1 MFQKIVEKPRF
12 FVSFVVVLMTTAYLL
27 LPIPAFATV
36 SHQDSDTPMMILGQ
50 FVQTEA
56 EEGATHSY
64 KLPLEG
70 GGNYLLFSR
79 DEEQAANFSFSVTNS
94 QGETIASGDE
104 FVKTELEL
112 DPDEYTFTFTA
123 TANATLS
130 AVVVGDFGQ
139 LSDDSEH
146 PGALFNGSYLQL
158 KKIDATQYAKL
169 TLPET
174 DYYQQAHI
182 WLMGA
187 EDDSY
192 DIQVSND
199 TLYEFG
205 SSSDEEE
212 EGIKFWT
219 RGGEFDIELG
229 ATSGGKSLSLMVL
242 LTGPA
247 QQLEKGTPIQV
258 TVGDDQP
265 NRIFAIDVENAG
277 AIVTVQVTPDSES
290 SSYQLSVALKPE
302 TDLENLYVFGQ
313 PATIRFLAPYAGQ
326 YILHLSN
333 TDAADDFTVEA
344 EEGDVAPELPLNDK
358 LWGTV
363 PAGEDAIYQMKL
375 EDAGQF
381 LSLILL
387 GSSEDIDLEATLMD
401 EEGNIVHNLSLY
413 GTDAMSEMLSQ
424 SNAQSGLYEVRV
436 NNQYNEEDG
445 KFVLSSRL
453 ENPLDFAGQWA
464 VEAVASSEYQNDGY
478 TAMQATGEPNTPLA
492 GDYPTAWASKEADG
506 GDETLEL
513 SYEATVSPL
522 AIRIYETNAPG
533 AVVKIEAF
541 DAESEEWAVL
551 WEGSDPTDA
560 YSRVFSPELEQIDF
574 ATNRIRLTLDSANV
588 SGWNEIDAVE
598 LIGVPQ

>member
-1 MFQKIVEKPRF
+1 
-12 FVSFVVVLMTTAYLL
+12 
-27 LPIPAFATV
+27 
-36 SHQDSDTPMMILGQ
+36 MILGQ
-50 FVQTEA
+50 FVQAEV
-56 EEGATHSY
+56 EEGATNSY

-70 GGNYLLFSR
+70 GGNYLLFSQ
-79 DEEQAANFSFSVTNS
+79 DEEQAANFSFAVTNS
-94 QGETIASGDE
+94 KGEDIASGDE
-104 FVKTELEL
+104 FAKTELAL
-112 DPDEYTFTFTA
+112 DPDEYTVTFTA
-123 TANATLS
+123 TASATLS

-139 LSDDSEH
+139 LSDDSEQ

-158 KKIDATQYAKL
+158 EKIDATQYAKL

-182 WLMGA
+182 WLVGA
-187 EDDSY
+187 EGDSY

-199 TLYEFG
+199 TVYEFG

-212 EGIKFWT
+212 AGLKFWT
-219 RGGEFDIELG
+219 RGGEFDVELSPS
-229 ATSGGKSLSLMVL
+229 SGGESLSLMVL
-242 LTGPA
+242 LSGPA
-247 QQLEKGTPIQV
+247 PLLEKGTPIQV

-265 NRIFAIDVENAG
+265 NHIFAIDVENAG
-277 AIVTVQVTPDSES
+277 AIVTVQVTPASES
-290 SSYQLSVALKPE
+290 SSYQLTAALKPE
-302 TDLENLYVFGQ
+302 TDLESLFIYGQ
-313 PATIRFLAPYAGQ
+313 PATMRFLAPYAGQ
-326 YILHLSN
+326 YILQLSN
-333 TDAADDFTVEA
+333 TDAADDFTVVA
-344 EEGDVAPELPLNDK
+344 EEGDVAPELPLNGK

-363 PAGEDAIYQMKL
+363 KVGEDVIYQMKL
-375 EDAGQF
+375 EEAGQF

-387 GSSEDIDLEATLMD
+387 GSSEDIDLEASLVD

-413 GTDAMSEMLSQ
+413 GTDAMSELLSQ
-424 SNAQSGLYEVRV
+424 SNAQAGLYEVRV

-445 KFVLSSRL
+445 KFVLTSRL

-464 VEAVASSEYQNDGY
+464 VEATASSEYQSDGY
-478 TAMQATGEPNTPLA
+478 TAMQATGEPNTPIA

-513 SYEATVSPL
+513 SYEMPVSPL
-522 AIRIYETNAPG
+522 GIRIYETNAPG
-533 AVVKIEAF
+533 AVIKVEAF

-560 YSRVFSPELEQIDF
+560 PLRIFSPELEQIDF

-598 LIGVPQ
+598 LLGVPQ